1 MTRKV
6 AAVFDR
12 YNRQLAPPP
21 LPPKER
27 IAECR
32 RIAGDIH
39 LQLLQCLQSG
49 MLADPRAEELW
60 VKVGALEAHLTMTH
74 NKANDLNVALDA
86 LKG

>member
-1 MTRKV
+1 MARKV

-12 YNRQLAPPP
+12 YQRHLAPPDQ
-21 LPPKER
+21 PPAER
-27 IAECR
+27 IEECR

-49 MLADPRAEELW
+49 MLEDKRAEELW
-60 VKVGALEAHLTMTH
+60 VKVGALEAHLIMAH